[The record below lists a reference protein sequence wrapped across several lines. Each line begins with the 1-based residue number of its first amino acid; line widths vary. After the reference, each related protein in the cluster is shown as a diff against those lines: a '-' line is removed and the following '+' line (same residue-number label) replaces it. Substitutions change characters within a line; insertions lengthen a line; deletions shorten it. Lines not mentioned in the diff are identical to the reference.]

1 MIPQKMICLM
11 LPVIVAL
18 PLRLAAQ
25 PMDDNLRLQQ
35 VLMLSRHN
43 LRAPLADNGSVLEQ
57 STRKLWP
64 QWEVPGGHLT
74 VKGGVLE
81 VYMGHYTREWLV
93 QQGLAKKSACPAPG
107 DVFVYANSL
116 QRTVATAQ
124 FFITGAFPGCDIT
137 VTHQRQMGSMDPTF
151 NPVVVDDSETFNR
164 AALTAM
170 RMAAEKLQLRAA
182 YQRLE
187 TIIDYKNAV
196 ACEGKK
202 ECSLS
207 GDVQNRFSADIGKEP
222 GVSGPLKVGNSLVD
236 AFTLQYYQGFPA
248 EQIAWGQIKTPEQWR
263 ELSAIKNGYQD
274 ALFTSP
280 LVAREVAAPLL
291 AYIRKSMIDQHK
303 INAPKVTL
311 MVGHDS
317 NVASLLS
324 TLDVK
329 AYDLPEQNE
338 RTPIGGMIVFERW
351 HDAKN
356 NKDLMKV
363 EYVYQSTGQLRDAE
377 PLSMENPPKRVT
389 LQMNAC
395 SADANGYC
403 AWDMFVQVLKRAQKE
418 TTRP

>member
-1 MIPQKMICLM
+1 MIPSKMICLM
-11 LPVIVAL
+11 LPAILAL
-18 PLRLAAQ
+18 PSGLSAQ
-25 PMDDNLRLQQ
+25 PSDGNLQLQQ

-43 LRAPLADNGSVLEQ
+43 LRAPLSDNGSVLDQ
-57 STRKLWP
+57 STRKRWP
-64 QWEVPGGHLT
+64 QWEVQGGYLT
-74 VKGGVLE
+74 AKGGVLA

-93 QQGLAKKSACPAPG
+93 QQGLAKKSECPTPD

-124 FFITGAFPGCDIT
+124 FFVAGAFPGCDIA
-137 VTHQRQMGSMDPTF
+137 VTHQPRMGTMDPTF
-151 NPVVVDDSETFNR
+151 NPVVVNDSATFNQ
-164 AALTAM
+164 AALAAM
-170 RMAAEKLQLRAA
+170 QKVEADLHLKPA

-187 TIIDYKNAV
+187 KIISYKDSA

-202 ECSLS
+202 DCSLS
-207 GDVQNRFSADIGKEP
+207 GGMQNKFSADIGKEP
-222 GVSGPLKVGNSLVD
+222 SVSGPLKVGNSMMD

-248 EQIAWGQIKTPEQWR
+248 EQIAWGEIKTPEQWR

-274 ALFTSP
+274 ALFASP

-291 AYIRKSMIDQHK
+291 AYIRKSMTEQ
-303 INAPKVTL
+303 NRGSAPKVTL

-324 TLDVK
+324 TLDFK

-338 RTPIGGMIVFERW
+338 KTPIGGMIVFERW
-351 HDAKN
+351 RDANN

-363 EYVYQSTGQLRDAE
+363 EYVYQSTSQLRDAQ
-377 PLSMENPPKRVT
+377 PLSMANPPKRVT

-395 SADANGYC
+395 PTDAKGYC
-403 AWDMFVQVLKRAQKE
+403 AWDTFVQVLNGAQKGAAG
-418 TTRP
+418 P